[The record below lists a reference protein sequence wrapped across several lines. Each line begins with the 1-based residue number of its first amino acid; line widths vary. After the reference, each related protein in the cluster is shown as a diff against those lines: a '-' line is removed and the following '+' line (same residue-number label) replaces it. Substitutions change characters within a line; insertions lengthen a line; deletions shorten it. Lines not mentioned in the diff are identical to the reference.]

1 MPKSQRAAVEA
12 EKRARDP
19 RERTKP
25 AESWSEAEIDL
36 ARLAR
41 GLAHP
46 LRLRILRLLRQRGE
60 CVCGDIVSQ
69 LPRAQS
75 TVSQHLKVLKEAGLI
90 RGEVEP
96 PNVCYCLDEDAFQR
110 LRRWIEAL

>member
-1 MPKSQRAAVEA
+1 MGRSRTESPARRASGWTQE
-12 EKRARDP
+12 EL
-19 RERTKP
+19 E
-25 AESWSEAEIDL
+25 L

-41 GLAHP
+41 GIAHP
-46 LRLRILRLLRQRGE
+46 LRLRILRTLRQRGE
-60 CVCGDIVSQ
+60 CVCGDLVEE

-96 PNVCYCLDEDAFQR
+96 PHVCYCLDDDTVRR
-110 LRRWIEAL
+110 LQALVEKL

>member
-1 MPKSQRAAVEA
+1 M
-12 EKRARDP
+12 
-19 RERTKP
+19 
-25 AESWSEAEIDL
+25 

-41 GLAHP
+41 GIAHP
-46 LRLRILRLLRQRGE
+46 LRLRILRTLRQRGE
-60 CVCGDIVSQ
+60 CVCGDLVEE

-96 PNVCYCLDEDAFQR
+96 PHVCYCLDEETVRR
-110 LRRWIEAL
+110 LQALVEEL

>member
-1 MPKSQRAAVEA
+1 MGRSRPDTPARRA
-12 EKRARDP
+12 
-19 RERTKP
+19 
-25 AESWSEAEIDL
+25 SGWSSEELEL

-41 GLAHP
+41 GIAHP
-46 LRLRILRLLRQRGE
+46 LRLRILRTLRQRGE
-60 CVCGDIVSQ
+60 CVCGDLVDE

-96 PNVCYCLDEDAFQR
+96 PHVCYCLDDATVRR
-110 LRRWIEAL
+110 LQALIEEL

>member
-1 MPKSQRAAVEA
+1 MSQPMRDRALAEA
-12 EKRARDP
+12 EAGAQK
-19 RERTKP
+19 KP
-25 AESWSEAEIDL
+25 DAWCDDEIDL

-96 PNVCYCLDEDAFQR
+96 PNVCYCLDEEAFQR
-110 LRRWIEAL
+110 LRKWIDAL